1 LESGGPRPT
10 HIRPLPVPI
19 APLARRSG
27 AHHAGMATTDV
38 IACLDRWLAVGIE
51 PEARAWLADACARIA
66 GGGAEKTLFLSF
78 SSAARRVG
86 KNDLGLDAA
95 ELARAGQ
102 ACPGWDPSRW
112 SRDQAARSR
121 LLLALPAADPAAWL
135 ATLDR
140 LCAAATVEESVAIY
154 QTLPLFPHPER
165 LTGRASE
172 GVRSSMKAV
181 FEAVSLD
188 SPYPARWLDQGAWNQ
203 LVLKAFFVG
212 ADVDRL
218 QDSRRRA
225 NAELTHMLCD
235 YARERRAAKRPIDA
249 RLWRL
254 VGWCADAA
262 GRADLEKTV
271 VEGDAAER
279 AEAQLSLATGDH

>member
-1 LESGGPRPT
+1 MT
-10 HIRPLPVPI
+10 
-19 APLARRSG
+19 AP
-27 AHHAGMATTDV
+27 DV
-38 IACLDRWLAVGIE
+38 IACLDRWLAAGLAL
-51 PEARAWLADACARIA
+51 EAGAWLADACKRIA
-66 GGGAEKTLFLSF
+66 AGAAEKTLFLSF

-95 ELARAGQ
+95 ELARAAQ

-154 QTLPLFPHPER
+154 QTLPLLPHPER

-181 FEAVSLD
+181 FEAVALD

-218 QDSRRRA
+218 QDARRRA

-262 GRADLEKTV
+262 ARADLERAV
-271 VEGDAAER
+271 AEGDAAER
-279 AEAQLSLATGDH
+279 AEAQRALATGGT